1 MKSSTVLSLFAF
13 AGVALA
19 HLQMQDPYPIKSQQN
34 PAVSNDDKGG
44 WRFDDVC
51 DGQKADPQ
59 TTAIPLLW

>member
-1 MKSSTVLSLFAF
+1 MKSSTVLSVFAF

-44 WRFDDVC
+44 SRLDAIF
-51 DGQKADPQ
+51 DGQKG
-59 TTAIPLLW
+59 